1 MNKAKRFMK
10 PILCA
15 AALVLIVGGVVV
27 LATRSWRPTAQ
38 HAVARYYCP
47 MHPTYTSDRPGD
59 CPICFMKL
67 VKAEGDAPAAPTRTK
82 SQDTHEHAS
91 EQFKTICYLHNC
103 PQLHAGK
110 PCPMTVVAKPGE
122 AVTCPVCGMHIAEAA
137 PPPGQRKVLYW
148 TDPMIPG
155 YQSDKPGTSP
165 MGMELVPVYEE
176 AAGAAPSQAE
186 PPAGYAPVLVTPQK
200 QQLIGMRTEPVSR
213 RMLTKTIRTVGV
225 VAHDPELY
233 QAQQEFIQ
241 AQEAWRRAQSS
252 SISEVT
258 EQASR
263 LVESSRLR
271 LRHLGLS
278 EEMIEDVASSIQPDH
293 RLLLGGRGQFWVYAS
308 IYEYELSLIRPGQAV
323 TVEVSALPGQAFTG
337 TVKAIDPMLD
347 AATRTARVRV
357 LVEDPQSVLKPEMYV
372 NVLIQIPL
380 GEVLAVSQEAV
391 FDTGTRRIAFV
402 DRGQGLFEPRDVTL
416 GAKADD
422 AYEVTAGLAEGESVV
437 TSGNFLIDSE
447 SRLKAA
453 IQGLSSEGHQH
464 GQ

>member
-47 MHPTYTSDRPGD
+47 MHPAYTSDRPGD

-67 VKAEGDAPAAPTRTK
+67 VKAEDDAPAAPTRTK

-186 PPAGYAPVLVTPQK
+186 PPAGYAPVLVTP
-200 QQLIGMRTEPVSR
+200 SC
-213 RMLTKTIRTVGV
+213 
-225 VAHDPELY
+225 
-233 QAQQEFIQ
+233 
-241 AQEAWRRAQSS
+241 
-252 SISEVT
+252 
-258 EQASR
+258 
-263 LVESSRLR
+263 
-271 LRHLGLS
+271 
-278 EEMIEDVASSIQPDH
+278 
-293 RLLLGGRGQFWVYAS
+293 
-308 IYEYELSLIRPGQAV
+308 
-323 TVEVSALPGQAFTG
+323 
-337 TVKAIDPMLD
+337 
-347 AATRTARVRV
+347 
-357 LVEDPQSVLKPEMYV
+357 
-372 NVLIQIPL
+372 
-380 GEVLAVSQEAV
+380 
-391 FDTGTRRIAFV
+391 
-402 DRGQGLFEPRDVTL
+402 
-416 GAKADD
+416 
-422 AYEVTAGLAEGESVV
+422 
-437 TSGNFLIDSE
+437 
-447 SRLKAA
+447 
-453 IQGLSSEGHQH
+453 
-464 GQ
+464 